1 MYQICTDARQFVV
14 PQTHHRPFA
23 ILNINFQKLYNL
35 ITGNF
40 ENPLRKQQKMKG
52 EKIMFFGFSD
62 RADRNSDD
70 RVDMW
75 EAAEELY
82 AYDSIMG
89 TNISGFCP
97 ENDHLDSDLYDEDAE
112 EFDEFDFESDD
123 CDEW

>member
-1 MYQICTDARQFVV
+1 
-14 PQTHHRPFA
+14 
-23 ILNINFQKLYNL
+23 
-35 ITGNF
+35 
-40 ENPLRKQQKMKG
+40 
-52 EKIMFFGFSD
+52 MFFGFSD
-62 RADRNSDD
+62 RADRNGDG

-97 ENDHLDSDLYDEDAE
+97 ENDHHDSDLYDEEIE
-112 EFDEFDFESDD
+112 EFDEFGDDFDEGDSEDEFGLNDEFDFESDD

>member
-1 MYQICTDARQFVV
+1 
-14 PQTHHRPFA
+14 
-23 ILNINFQKLYNL
+23 
-35 ITGNF
+35 
-40 ENPLRKQQKMKG
+40 
-52 EKIMFFGFSD
+52 MFFGFSD
-62 RADRNSDD
+62 RADKNGDGRI
-70 RVDMW
+70 DMW

-97 ENDHLDSDLYDEDAE
+97 ENDHLDSNLYDEDEE

>member
-1 MYQICTDARQFVV
+1 
-14 PQTHHRPFA
+14 
-23 ILNINFQKLYNL
+23 
-35 ITGNF
+35 
-40 ENPLRKQQKMKG
+40 
-52 EKIMFFGFSD
+52 MFFGFSD
-62 RADRNSDD
+62 RADQNGDG

-97 ENDHLDSDLYDEDAE
+97 ENDED
-112 EFDEFDFESDD
+112 ESDD